1 MKNIILLIVILLV
14 HSSLIAQAYDPET
27 GELVQSPDTTSF
39 DPETGQP
46 IIKESGQDTEG
57 ITLTE
62 YELRQMIR
70 NEMDQYFSNK
80 FSGDLREIIQQ
91 ENKQVKKDIKEL
103 KEKQNEEAPGRKLFR
118 NIVGCCF
125 AFFVLSILGSG
136 F

>member
-27 GELVQSPDTTSF
+27 GELVQSPDSTSF

-57 ITLTE
+57 ISLTE
-62 YELRQMIR
+62 YKLRRMIR

-103 KEKQNEEAPGRKLFR
+103 KEKQNEEAPGRNLFR
-118 NIVGCCF
+118 NIVGCCIAYMLF
-125 AFFVLSILGSG
+125 GVVIGG
-136 F
+136 I

>member
-1 MKNIILLIVILLV
+1 MKNIILLIVIFLV

-27 GELVQSPDTTSF
+27 GDLIQSPDTTSF

-46 IIKESGQDTEG
+46 IIMESGQETDG

-62 YELRQMIR
+62 YELRRMIR

-103 KEKQNEEAPGRKLFR
+103 KEKQNEKDPGSNLFR
-118 NIVGCCF
+118 NIAGCCIAYMLF
-125 AFFVLSILGSG
+125 ILMINI
-136 F
+136 

>member
-1 MKNIILLIVILLV
+1 MKNIILLIVIFLV

-27 GELVQSPDTTSF
+27 GDLIQSPDTTSF
-39 DPETGQP
+39 DSETGQP
-46 IIKESGQDTEG
+46 IIMESGQETDG

-62 YELRQMIR
+62 YELRRMIR

-103 KEKQNEEAPGRKLFR
+103 KEK
-118 NIVGCCF
+118 
-125 AFFVLSILGSG
+125 
-136 F
+136 

>member
-1 MKNIILLIVILLV
+1 MKNIILLIVIFLV

-27 GELVQSPDTTSF
+27 G
-39 DPETGQP
+39 QP
-46 IIKESGQDTEG
+46 IIMESGQETDG

-62 YELRQMIR
+62 YELRRMIR

-103 KEKQNEEAPGRKLFR
+103 KEK
-118 NIVGCCF
+118 
-125 AFFVLSILGSG
+125 
-136 F
+136 